1 MKHDGRKCEQDQPV
15 AGLSRRDWLLNLGSA
30 VILSGFAGLPGE
42 SQQTEHTF
50 TTALPPGLY
59 TPSIDHVTHALNQ
72 EGPFFSIP
80 PGAET
85 QFVRPRS
92 GPFLPQ
98 AFSSE
103 EFTVIR
109 RLVELILGE
118 DLKTAPV
125 QRAAGAPETVYDE
138 AAEWIDLVAFS
149 GPGVRAAA
157 RELTPEQRA
166 LAVAYFTSEEPVREL
181 ETFEPD
187 RICKEGL
194 AWLQQETERRS
205 FRTFL
210 TLPPATQSELLASV
224 SDIRPD
230 PATSNAGTRLF
241 AFLKAEAIRAYY
253 TSRLGLKELN
263 YTGNSFYGQSPGCG
277 THSLSD
283 GDTNSSPGG
292 QVRFIQARFK

>member
-1 MKHDGRKCEQDQPV
+1 MKHDDRKFEQDQPV
-15 AGLSRRDWLLNLGSA
+15 TGLSRRDWLLNLGGA
-30 VILSGFAGLPGE
+30 VILSGFAGMPGE
-42 SQQTEHTF
+42 SQQTEHTI

-72 EGPFFSIP
+72 DGPFFSIP
-80 PGAET
+80 QGAET

-98 AFSSE
+98 AFSSD

-118 DLKTAPV
+118 DLKTAPA
-125 QRAAGAPETVYDE
+125 QQPAGAPASLYDE
-138 AAEWIDLVAFS
+138 VAEWIDLVVFS

-157 RELTPEQRA
+157 RNLTPEQRA
-166 LAVAYFTSEEPVREL
+166 LAIAYFTTEEPVHEL
-181 ETFEPD
+181 ETFEPE
-187 RICKEGL
+187 RICMEGL

-210 TLPPATQSELLASV
+210 AVPPATQLELLASI
-224 SDIRPD
+224 SDSRLD
-230 PATSNAGTRLF
+230 PGMSNAGTSF
-241 AFLKAEAIRAYY
+241 FTFLKAEAIRGYY
-253 TSRLGLKELN
+253 TSRRGLKELN

-277 THSLSD
+277 SHSLPDSD
-283 GDTNSSPGG
+283 ASPVQDHTEGG
-292 QVRFIQARFK
+292 CK

>member
-1 MKHDGRKCEQDQPV
+1 MNRDDRKLEQDQN
-15 AGLSRRDWLLNLGSA
+15 AAALSRRDWLLNFGSA
-30 VILSGFAGLPGE
+30 VILSGFAGMPGE
-42 SQQTEHTF
+42 SQQTEHTLN
-50 TTALPPGLY
+50 TALPPGLY

-72 EGPFFSIP
+72 VGPFFSIP

-118 DLKTAPV
+118 DLTTAPA
-125 QRAAGAPETVYDE
+125 QQAAGAPETLYDE
-138 AAEWIDLVAFS
+138 VAEWIDLVAFS
-149 GPGVRAAA
+149 GPGIRAAA
-157 RELTPEQRA
+157 RNLTPEQRA
-166 LAVAYFTSEEPVREL
+166 LAVAYFTTEEPVHEL
-181 ETFEPD
+181 ETFEPE

-194 AWLQQETERRS
+194 AWLQQEAASRS

-210 TLPPATQSELLASV
+210 DVPAATQSELLASI
-224 SDIRPD
+224 SDIRLHPD
-230 PATSNAGTRLF
+230 IHNAGTRLF
-241 AFLKAEAIRAYY
+241 AFLKAEAIRGYY

-263 YTGNSFYGQSPGCG
+263 YAGNSFYGQSPGCG
-277 THSLSD
+277 SHSSPD
-283 GDTNSSPGG
+283 GDTNS
-292 QVRFIQARFK
+292 VRDR

>member
-1 MKHDGRKCEQDQPV
+1 MNHDDRKSERDQPV
-15 AGLSRRDWLLNLGSA
+15 ARLSRRDWLLNFGSV
-30 VILSGFAGLPGE
+30 VILPGFAGAPGE
-42 SQQTEHTF
+42 SQQTEHAF
-50 TTALPPGLY
+50 TTPLPPGLY

-72 EGPFFSIP
+72 DGPFFSIP

-125 QRAAGAPETVYDE
+125 QQAAGAPETIYDE
-138 AAEWIDLVAFS
+138 VAEWIDLVAFS

-205 FRTFL
+205 FRKFL
-210 TLPPATQSELLASV
+210 TIPPATQSELLASV

-253 TSRLGLKELN
+253 TSRPGLKELN
-263 YTGNSFYGQSPGCG
+263 YTGNSFYGQSPGCQS
-277 THSLSD
+277 HSLSH
-283 GDTNSSPGG
+283 GDTNSSPDGA
-292 QVRFIQARFK
+292 QLRFK